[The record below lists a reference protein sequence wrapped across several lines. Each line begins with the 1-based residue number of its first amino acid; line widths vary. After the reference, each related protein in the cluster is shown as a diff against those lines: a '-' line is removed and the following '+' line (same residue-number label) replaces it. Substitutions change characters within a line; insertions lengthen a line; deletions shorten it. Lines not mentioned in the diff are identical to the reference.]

1 MRLEEQ
7 VRAGDLAAACEYLWL
22 FAGQESRLDFDTV
35 LVALTMVLDKV
46 ERIGEDDE

>member
-7 VRAGDLAAACEYLWL
+7 VHAGELGAACEYLWL

-46 ERIGEDDE
+46 ETMGGDG